1 MKICDAILE
10 YKQYLVVEK
19 GLSQNTIEN
28 YLRDISHFQ
37 KYIEKEF
44 EIYHIEKIERD
55 HIYQYLKKIH
65 PMSER
70 TIQRHMVSLRQF
82 YIFLVKENRVKI
94 NIMSYF
100 DIAKKGQ
107 YLPEVLTVEEVSQLI
122 QSVQVNNAISSRN
135 RCMLELLYS
144 SGLRIS
150 ELCYLTLYNINL
162 QKRFVK
168 CMGNGNKE

>member
-55 HIYQYLKKIH
+55 HIYQYLKQHDKV
-65 PMSER
+65 
-70 TIQRHMVSLRQF
+70 TAYLVSPSILAF
-82 YIFLVKENRVKI
+82 
-94 NIMSYF
+94 
-100 DIAKKGQ
+100 
-107 YLPEVLTVEEVSQLI
+107 
-122 QSVQVNNAISSRN
+122 
-135 RCMLELLYS
+135 
-144 SGLRIS
+144 
-150 ELCYLTLYNINL
+150 
-162 QKRFVK
+162 
-168 CMGNGNKE
+168 